1 MNDIENRFFEQY
13 KKLDNLCKDLLNSK
27 QGVSTYIA
35 QMENTPAF
43 ERRYVNSWDSDYKML
58 KHIRWVRND
67 IAHSDYQSE
76 CTEGDIA
83 YARNFYT
90 RIMKQED
97 PFSIINKRKIAQFRK
112 QSSKT
117 VDINQFRKQS
127 SKTVDINKSNQNHIA
142 GRRKKYTV
150 NKELMALIIIIIVI
164 VLFIVLRM
172 VM

>member
-43 ERRYVNSWDSDYKML
+43 ERRYVNSWDSDYKIL

-97 PFSIINKRKIAQFRK
+97 PFSIINKGKIAQFRK

-117 VDINQFRKQS
+117 VDINKP
-127 SKTVDINKSNQNHIA
+127 NKNHIA
-142 GRRKKYTV
+142 GRSKKYTV
-150 NKELMALIIIIIVI
+150 NKELMTLIIIIVI

>member
-97 PFSIINKRKIAQFRK
+97 PFSIINKGKIAQFRK

-127 SKTVDINKSNQNHIA
+127 SKTVDINKPNKNHIA

-150 NKELMALIIIIIVI
+150 NKELMALIIIVI

>member
-142 GRRKKYTV
+142 GRRTKYTV
-150 NKELMALIIIIIVI
+150 NKELMALIIIIVI

>member
-1 MNDIENRFFEQY
+1 MNDIEGRFFEQY

>member
-83 YARNFYT
+83 HARNFYT
-90 RIMKQED
+90 KIMKQED

-127 SKTVDINKSNQNHIA
+127 SKTVDINKPNKNHIA

-150 NKELMALIIIIIVI
+150 NKELMTLIIIIVI

>member
-117 VDINQFRKQS
+117 VDINKEKIYSQQRINGINNNSYCLIYCVKDGYVKSEKRQS
-127 SKTVDINKSNQNHIA
+127 ESKFK
-142 GRRKKYTV
+142 RYY
-150 NKELMALIIIIIVI
+150 
-164 VLFIVLRM
+164 
-172 VM
+172 

>member
-97 PFSIINKRKIAQFRK
+97 QFSIINKGKIAQFRK

-127 SKTVDINKSNQNHIA
+127 SKTVDINKSNKNHIA

-150 NKELMALIIIIIVI
+150 NKELMTLIIIIIVI

>member
-97 PFSIINKRKIAQFRK
+97 PFSIINKGKIAQFRK

-127 SKTVDINKSNQNHIA
+127 SKTVDINKPNKNHIA

-150 NKELMALIIIIIVI
+150 NKELMTLIIIIVI

>member
-58 KHIRWVRND
+58 KHITWVRND

-97 PFSIINKRKIAQFRK
+97 PFSIINKRKIAKFRK

>member
-150 NKELMALIIIIIVI
+150 NKELMALIIIVI

>member
-117 VDINQFRKQS
+117 VDIN
-127 SKTVDINKSNQNHIA
+127 KSNQNHIA
-142 GRRKKYTV
+142 GGRKKYTV
-150 NKELMALIIIIIVI
+150 NKELMALIIIVI

>member
-127 SKTVDINKSNQNHIA
+127 SKTVDINKSNQNHIS

-150 NKELMALIIIIIVI
+150 NKELMALIIIVI

>member
-117 VDINQFRKQS
+117 VDINKP
-127 SKTVDINKSNQNHIA
+127 NKNHIA

-150 NKELMALIIIIIVI
+150 NKELMTIIIIIIVI

>member
-97 PFSIINKRKIAQFRK
+97 PFSIINKRKI
-112 QSSKT
+112 
-117 VDINQFRKQS
+117 
-127 SKTVDINKSNQNHIA
+127 VDINKYNQNHIA

-150 NKELMALIIIIIVI
+150 NKELMALIIIVI

>member
-13 KKLDNLCKDLLNSK
+13 KKLDNLCKDLLNNN
-27 QGVSTYIA
+27 QGVSAYIKE
-35 QMENTPAF
+35 MEKIPIF
-43 ERRYVNSWDSDYKML
+43 ERQLVKSWDSDYKML

-117 VDINQFRKQS
+117 VDIN
-127 SKTVDINKSNQNHIA
+127 KSNQNHMA

-150 NKELMALIIIIIVI
+150 NRELMALIIIVI